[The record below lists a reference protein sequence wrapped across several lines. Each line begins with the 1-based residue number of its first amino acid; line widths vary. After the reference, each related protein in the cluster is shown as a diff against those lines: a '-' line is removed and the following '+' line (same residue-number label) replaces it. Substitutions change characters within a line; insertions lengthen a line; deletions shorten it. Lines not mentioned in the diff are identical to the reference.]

1 MLGTWFPSVKTLLT
15 YRPFQRLRDPMSILL
30 VRQLSHV
37 LGFQAGHEV
46 AHVPRRVR
54 APGLRRREETALRQP
69 GESSSPP
76 PAAAAAAWRR
86 LPTLSAG
93 SDARSAE

>member
-1 MLGTWFPSVKTLLT
+1 
-15 YRPFQRLRDPMSILL
+15 MSILL
-30 VRQLSHV
+30 VSQLSHV